1 MPEVTGQHRPSLLNG
16 FLASTGSTHT
26 SPALRMF
33 LLCRVDV
40 AGGAPS
46 HWLGQ
51 SGHQVGFNLAVAN
64 DSTSAA
70 QYYSILPPPENRGD
84 GVEHGRELCVDLA
97 RAALEEIP
105 ALAVPS
111 GAWFQVQSDC
121 PDWFMRGLDQH
132 AGI

>member
-26 SPALRMF
+26 SPALRIF

-51 SGHQVGFNLAVAN
+51 SGHQVRFNLAVAN

-70 QYYSILPPPENRGD
+70 QYYSICRS
-84 GVEHGRELCVDLA
+84 REPRRRRRA
-97 RAALEEIP
+97 RP
-105 ALAVPS
+105 
-111 GAWFQVQSDC
+111 
-121 PDWFMRGLDQH
+121 
-132 AGI
+132 